1 MTLTEVLTESR
12 WYSGD
17 RLRSKDKMLRR
28 ILARLAL
35 AVAVAAVMAVPPGLA
50 VDIDYP
56 HLFGTAET
64 RSDNLKPFTK
74 WTGVLGRIQADR
86 TRDAGPCAPASA
98 PRCRVQEW
106 RAFLDTLAGKP
117 KHAQVEAV
125 NRHMNRYAYIEDLPN
140 YGVPDYW
147 ATPREFFSK
156 DGDCEDYAIAKYMSL
171 RQLGFAESQLRLVVL
186 QDLNLNVAH
195 AVLVVYLDGK
205 AWLLDNQIKQV
216 IETEKVRHYRPLFS
230 INERS
235 WWLHKRIEPQFAGGA
250 RSTPAPTGSGPS
262 SAR

>member
-1 MTLTEVLTESR
+1 MLT
-12 WYSGD
+12 
-17 RLRSKDKMLRR
+17 
-28 ILARLAL
+28 RLATVA
-35 AVAVAAVMAVPPGLA
+35 AVAVVLTAPPSLA

-56 HLFGTAET
+56 HLFGTSET

-74 WTGVLGRIQADR
+74 WTGVLERIHADR
-86 TRDAGPCAPASA
+86 YRESAACAPAGSA
-98 PRCRVQEW
+98 RCRVQDW
-106 RAFLDTLAGKP
+106 QAFLATLGGKP
-117 KHAQVEAV
+117 RQEQVEAV
-125 NRHMNRYAYIEDLPN
+125 NRYMNRHAYIEDLPN

-156 DGDCEDYAIAKYMSL
+156 DGDCEDYAIAKYVSL
-171 RQLGFAESQLRLVVL
+171 RQLGFAESQLRIVVL

-205 AWLLDNQIKQV
+205 TLMLDNQIKHV

-235 WWLHKRIEPQFAGGA
+235 WWLHKRTEPQVASG
-250 RSTPAPTGSGPS
+250 TPATPPASGPS
-262 SAR
+262 SSR